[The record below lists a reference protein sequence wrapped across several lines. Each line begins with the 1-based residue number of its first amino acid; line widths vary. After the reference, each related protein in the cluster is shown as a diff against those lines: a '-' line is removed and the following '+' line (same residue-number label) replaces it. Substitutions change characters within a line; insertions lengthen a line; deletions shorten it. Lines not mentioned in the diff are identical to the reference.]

1 MRSLIT
7 LAALLAVAEA
17 QSSNGSLPNATD
29 PLTVDVGYGKYRGF
43 EDAGTRKWYGV
54 RFAAPPTGQNRFR
67 DPQDPEPFDGV
78 QDATKF
84 GAICP
89 PQQSTDYTLS
99 GQSDRFVVDEDCL
112 FLSVTAP
119 TSTTDLKPVHV
130 FIQGGG
136 FSSNSNSNYNA
147 SDVVTDAEIVSVQFN
162 YRVGMTGFLFSEEAV
177 ADGSPNAGIKDMI
190 KCLEWIQEH
199 ISKFGGDPSR
209 VTIDGVSAGGSA
221 VALLLAAN
229 KGALGGT
236 LFHGGI
242 VESGGWATMRKVEQG
257 QKEYDCLTA
266 QTGCNG
272 TDNSLACLRE
282 TALEDLYSSSC
293 WFGPNLDND
302 LFSDRL
308 VEMYEAGDVADVPT
322 IMGACANEGTL
333 YSFDSS
339 ANTTEAF
346 DSYFTGQVPTLTNSS
361 LAILNDLYAYQ
372 PAPKFPD
379 SGSLYRQG
387 ANAIADLGTHCPIK
401 FMQNALAAKGTP
413 TYNYKYA
420 VRDAENEAK
429 GLGAWHVVNNYAFY
443 GVNSTDM
450 SAPTSYVDGSR
461 NAALKQ
467 ARDYWTSFVRNLDP
481 NTDRSSGAPEWNAW
495 SGPGADARERLVI
508 NTQTNAT
515 RVEHMTDAQSLRCD
529 AARNFTLGLGA
540 GWPNDLKDPANAINI
555 DAGLAKQ
562 ALEATDCGFDEG
574 CRAPD
579 CTIIPPTSGHF
590 PEQVANA
597 EFVCPA
603 ASSLVASKS
612 RRSRRAFVA

>member
-1 MRSLIT
+1 MRSLIS
-7 LAALLAVAEA
+7 LAALLAVANA
-17 QSSNGSLPNATD
+17 QAYNTSSPNATD

-54 RFAAPPTGQNRFR
+54 RFAAPPTGANRFR
-67 DPQDPEPFDGV
+67 DPQNPEPFDGV
-78 QDATKF
+78 QNATEF

-89 PQQSTDYTLS
+89 PQQATDYTLS
-99 GQSDRFVVDEDCL
+99 GQSDRFHVDEDCL

-119 TSTTDLKPVHV
+119 GSSTDLKPVHV

-136 FSSNSNSNYNA
+136 FTSNSNSNFNA
-147 SDVVTDAEIVSVQFN
+147 SDVVLDADIVSVQFN
-162 YRVGMTGFLFSEEAV
+162 YRVGMAGFLFSEEAA
-177 ADGSPNAGIKDMI
+177 ADGSPNAGIRDMI
-190 KCLEWIQEH
+190 KCLQWVRQH

-242 VESGGWATMRKVEQG
+242 VESGGWVTMRKVEQA

-266 QTGCNG
+266 QTSCNG
-272 TDNSLACLRE
+272 TVDSLQCLRE
-282 TALEDLYSSSC
+282 VPLKDLYSSTC
-293 WFGPNLDND
+293 WFGPNVDDD

-346 DSYFTGQVPTLTNSS
+346 DSYMTGQVPTLTNSS

-372 PAPKFPD
+372 PAPDFPD
-379 SGSLYRQG
+379 SGDLYRQG

-401 FMQNALAAKGTP
+401 FLQNALAARGTP
-413 TYNYKYA
+413 TYHYKYA
-420 VRDAENEAK
+420 VRDAEDEAK

-450 SAPTSYVDGSR
+450 NAPASYVDGRR

-467 ARDYWTSFVRNLDP
+467 ARDYWTSFVRSLDP
-481 NTDRSSGAPEWNAW
+481 NTYRSGGAAEWSAW
-495 SGPGADARERLVI
+495 SGPGAEARERLVI
-508 NTQTNAT
+508 NTHANAT
-515 RVEHMTDAQSLRCD
+515 RMEHMTDAQSLRCD

-540 GWPNDLKDPANAINI
+540 GGPVDLKDPANAINL
-555 DAGLAKQ
+555 DAGLAKE
-562 ALEATDCGFDEG
+562 ALAAADCGFDEG

-579 CTIIPPTSGHF
+579 CTVIPPTSGNF

-597 EFVCPA
+597 PLVCPA
-603 ASSLVASKS
+603 TSSLVS